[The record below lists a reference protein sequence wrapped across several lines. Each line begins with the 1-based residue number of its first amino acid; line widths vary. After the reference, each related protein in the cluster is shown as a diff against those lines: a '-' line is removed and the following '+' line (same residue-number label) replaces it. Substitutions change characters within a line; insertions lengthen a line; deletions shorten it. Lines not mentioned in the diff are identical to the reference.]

1 MKHSAPQNAASFTH
15 SARTAMF
22 FMDPDDADLS
32 RAPFPVAVAADA
44 TTDDPL
50 FAKIDALSDE
60 DFVSD
65 LESEHVANDE
75 VDSIQNAWGF
85 RAYEPTHKCTNKL
98 LQQKWDQ
105 HVMQYHWQQLKKSK
119 STVDTE
125 SPKKYEHLASNKRRE
140 RMKFDSDTKICF
152 ENNNL
157 VQRIKRHVISEG
169 QYRFAEP
176 ALENPVVKKKGLNGP
191 RKQILKEQMELENEI
206 ILQRLEASS
215 PFYNK
220 QHFSKERINTL
231 LHLQNISRY
240 PKRYVRQLRDAG
252 VQFPRVA
259 EKRRPS
265 TARTD
270 TATVILTSGLKNP
283 RQSWDRA
290 RKIGIVTNPEPKES
304 GSDPFQVPPRFA
316 AKGPLVPRVAQLPP
330 KKVIPLE
337 ALAPPKP
344 AKSVP
349 LVPRC
354 ALLAPRRP
362 TTAPESDAVSKKAAK
377 PSIYDVVDDSLKY
390 RFEEEYPGDE
400 DLIITNDSWEKVPVF
415 KAIVRL
421 NEEGHI
427 EERQKDLRYNFAD
440 QDHERSLILGVPGFG
455 STFNYPHVVN
465 YTVKIYVSS
474 IDGDSNEERDEFIKH
489 HLLPLRQYC
498 ASLGREFIWRDFK
511 GNDAVVT
518 DLHNFRKICLSEL
531 ETCQKDSTSISSM
544 VFFNNTHYGERG
556 IPTNIDAAVFKKLLG
571 QVKHMDFRHILAS
584 TGNVSAEDL
593 VKRWYR
599 LDDNWVPKRY
609 ILSRA
614 EDVLCNIDS
623 LDMRGVAVREWIYQN
638 LQPLKQILRAA
649 AVRLG
654 RSGLVEPFVVQRFV
668 QSDFQEEITRSVLQ
682 QFKRGGWQRSMLVVN
697 TDNLPKIVG
706 KNADQLDELSEME
719 TFKSDGDVASQEE
732 KMLQKITN
740 PLLMSIPYEN
750 KVIRDIRNSQED
762 SDHGAAVN
770 PILCSLKEKVKLLI
784 GRHVLNHP
792 YPNDVVLEIITH
804 SKYLRSKARDHS
816 HRGHLVDKIV
826 SYMSRE
832 DKSPLPPFLL
842 DGDASMG
849 KTAVVGK
856 SLQTFVKRLTE
867 GAWSKLQ
874 TTKSPEGSTDLGEY
888 PPNQVETNAAPE
900 MQVVKPVLVARVC
913 GLTPDSSNS
922 RALVNSLAHQIFMA
936 YDQPAERAEIL
947 SLESYRQAIRLARSE
962 KPLIIILSKLDR
974 LDLSCHSPL
983 KLSWILDQIP
993 PFVRIVFTVKT
1004 STRPTSCHEIVASRV
1019 REMAPNVLY
1028 ASAAADQRPPPSQ
1041 GLLESCADDFFLNVG
1056 TIISPIAKSSIK
1068 RLLAIDGR
1076 KLRMDQEEAVR
1087 RAFAEAEPAHDG
1099 KHVPI
1104 RMLKQIYKIS
1114 KDWKSSDQIGDF
1126 AFPKTIQ
1133 EALDHELDVLEVS
1146 HGYFFTMTAMV
1157 LLIFSQDGL
1166 TVTEMEDLLS
1176 LDDSC
1181 LQEALKFSPSTLA
1194 RMPSFKIAKFLHDIS
1209 DWLIR
1214 RQACGGELFS
1224 ISHDQEVVVCVK
1236 ARYLSE
1242 IENTDRI
1249 SCLLFHYFNGID
1261 TAQEMTFNGVPGR
1274 EYLPTRCVIDMPTR
1288 FAESDT
1294 CQKAFGDASVWNIR
1308 KIREYPKACL
1318 LSEKLEDL
1326 EYALKDLQF
1335 IVGFITT
1342 QSCDGAIEALISFLK
1357 FNSKEYRVRRPTIIL
1372 RLSQSALTGDEPTN
1386 HQVSNALTG
1395 RLHVLIESILYFLI
1409 WNRRKISAAPK
1420 ELRRSVLLDFLD
1432 RMPEQSLLK
1441 TILYPSFSRKDL
1453 GLNDWTSLKA
1463 IQTNGF
1469 GHLHCI
1475 SMFRPIVSV
1484 QEPLIPKPT
1493 TKSNSSEDSEIDF
1506 SSFSRPNWTAA
1517 QKKNLKAASRDCE
1530 LDGELDAPFWE
1541 QSHLR
1546 PSILLLQKNHTH
1558 CSVSNDWKFVAA
1570 GSSEGVVNIFDA
1582 LTGFDVASLN
1592 TLGRITAMKFHPSS
1606 SDIMVIAVA
1615 SSSASNRIIIWNI
1628 SLCKITHELSGKV
1641 LGFSVP
1647 IVACGIL
1654 REKDKKHRAPHLKVF
1669 GLGLNGVLTL
1679 WDLATD
1685 SIIKQ
1690 FAPDPDDDKILAT
1703 GSVGISQDGH
1713 FIAFGIRSL
1722 TLIDL
1727 TTFTHMWTLKLQS
1740 EKSALRNHV
1749 MTKIVF
1755 AKDSKAVYVLTSN
1768 WGLRGLKGPVVG
1780 ESSVFH
1786 RFDIEAKITTL
1797 SWSLDAEVSDMSVSE
1812 GGDCAAFG
1820 NDAGILHI
1828 ISLRS
1833 GKLLALECFAEPVV
1847 SVAFVSDRSHANEAI
1862 NRKTNWAGQPST
1874 EANFS
1879 RIAVGTSN
1887 RGVSLI
1893 EFDTSECGSIKSAV
1907 TLAKISKDGRYLAV
1921 IGGAD
1926 LPERIFDTTGLFQS
1940 SAAGTALFKGPITS
1954 SLDDM
1959 PALVQKMRIIHAA
1972 TSTPADHGASVYDR
1986 RLSITYPQG
1995 SGRVKNESSF
2005 SQSSA
2010 DKSQKPFFDEPSNSS
2025 TLTVWSIETGRR
2037 VFRETCQGKL
2047 VWCDFDSRYG
2057 EDTTALITGDSTG
2070 TVAFWNWNAIGQI
2083 HEGSHHSIY
2092 KTAQKTQVETLSF
2105 KAVVM
2110 DDLNIIGYS
2119 WLADPGIV
2127 AVCFEGEERL
2137 AVHFWNSETGEK
2149 LRHVVCELASGPLL
2163 NRHNPFAKISL
2174 SWGVMADSLMRYCQI
2189 KTVFTAVT
2197 VRPACL
2203 VAGIDRF
2210 HISNDFHPSCSEKVR
2225 AVILETW
2232 GESAYTTYTA
2242 SCQSTYDERVMV
2254 IAMQDEIMWISE
2266 ETFVVK
2272 AKADKKHEE
2281 ESDNGKEIP
2290 HRDSD
2295 TVRPSV
2301 LVAAAAATH
2310 KTRSQKSTSNLH
2322 NQSSLSLRHT
2332 VSEVT
2337 RSVTA
2342 LNKSGSSKRSSFS
2355 LLEGQKTHRAESPSK
2370 SRQPRETVI
2379 KPRPESPLKESPAD
2393 YCKTRIFKCIP
2404 NEVVIGLHHIQ
2415 SYSADCILAATS
2427 NGTVALYDLKP
2438 AQARK
2443 SSAGGKTEDP
2453 VKLIGIW
2460 HAGGAISGMSCRV
2473 LACPET
2479 CYESDEDAYI
2489 RCKVA
2494 VWGMN
2499 GFATV
2504 LNMQFK

>member
-1 MKHSAPQNAASFTH
+1 
-15 SARTAMF
+15 
-22 FMDPDDADLS
+22 
-32 RAPFPVAVAADA
+32 
-44 TTDDPL
+44 
-50 FAKIDALSDE
+50 
-60 DFVSD
+60 
-65 LESEHVANDE
+65 
-75 VDSIQNAWGF
+75 
-85 RAYEPTHKCTNKL
+85 
-98 LQQKWDQ
+98 
-105 HVMQYHWQQLKKSK
+105 
-119 STVDTE
+119 
-125 SPKKYEHLASNKRRE
+125 
-140 RMKFDSDTKICF
+140 
-152 ENNNL
+152 
-157 VQRIKRHVISEG
+157 
-169 QYRFAEP
+169 
-176 ALENPVVKKKGLNGP
+176 
-191 RKQILKEQMELENEI
+191 
-206 ILQRLEASS
+206 
-215 PFYNK
+215 
-220 QHFSKERINTL
+220 
-231 LHLQNISRY
+231 
-240 PKRYVRQLRDAG
+240 
-252 VQFPRVA
+252 
-259 EKRRPS
+259 
-265 TARTD
+265 
-270 TATVILTSGLKNP
+270 
-283 RQSWDRA
+283 
-290 RKIGIVTNPEPKES
+290 
-304 GSDPFQVPPRFA
+304 
-316 AKGPLVPRVAQLPP
+316 
-330 KKVIPLE
+330 
-337 ALAPPKP
+337 
-344 AKSVP
+344 
-349 LVPRC
+349 
-354 ALLAPRRP
+354 
-362 TTAPESDAVSKKAAK
+362 
-377 PSIYDVVDDSLKY
+377 
-390 RFEEEYPGDE
+390 
-400 DLIITNDSWEKVPVF
+400 
-415 KAIVRL
+415 
-421 NEEGHI
+421 
-427 EERQKDLRYNFAD
+427 
-440 QDHERSLILGVPGFG
+440 
-455 STFNYPHVVN
+455 
-465 YTVKIYVSS
+465 
-474 IDGDSNEERDEFIKH
+474 
-489 HLLPLRQYC
+489 
-498 ASLGREFIWRDFK
+498 
-511 GNDAVVT
+511 
-518 DLHNFRKICLSEL
+518 
-531 ETCQKDSTSISSM
+531 M

-556 IPTNIDAAVFKKLLG
+556 IPTDIDAAVFKKLLG

-668 QSDFQEEITRSVLQ
+668 QSDFQEEVTRSVLQ
-682 QFKRGGWQRSMLVVN
+682 QFKRGGWQRSMLVIN
-697 TDNLPKIVG
+697 TDNPPRIVG
-706 KNADQLDELSEME
+706 KIPDQLDELNEVES
-719 TFKSDGDVASQEE
+719 FKNDCDVASQEE

-750 KVIRDIRNSQED
+750 KVIRDIRNAQEE
-762 SDHGAAVN
+762 SDHGASVN

-784 GRHVLNHP
+784 GRHVLHHP
-792 YPNDVVLEIITH
+792 YPNEVVLEIITH

-826 SYMSRE
+826 SYMNRE
-832 DKSPLPPFLL
+832 DKSPIPPFLL

-849 KTAVVGK
+849 KTAVIGK
-856 SLQTFVKRLTE
+856 ALQTFVKRLTE

-874 TTKSPEGSTDLGEY
+874 TTKSHEGSTELEQSL
-888 PPNQVETNAAPE
+888 PNQVETNAAPD
-900 MQVVKPVLVARVC
+900 MQVVKPVLIARVC
-913 GLTPDSSNS
+913 GLTPASSNS

-936 YDQPAERAEIL
+936 YDQPVERDEIL
-947 SLESYRQAIRLARSE
+947 TLESYRQAIRLARSD

-974 LDLSCHSPL
+974 LDLFCHSPL

-1004 STRPTSCHEIVASRV
+1004 SSRPTSCHEIVASRV
-1019 REMAPNVLY
+1019 REMAPTVLY
-1028 ASAAADQRPPPSQ
+1028 ALAAADQRPPPSQ
-1041 GLLESCADDFFLNVG
+1041 GLLESCADDYFLNVG

-1076 KLRMDQEEAVR
+1076 KLRLDQEEAVR

-1099 KHVPI
+1099 NHVPI

-1126 AFPKTIQ
+1126 TFPKTIQ
-1133 EALDHELDVLEVS
+1133 EALDYELDVLEVS

-1157 LLIFSQDGL
+1157 LLMFSHDGL

-1176 LDDSC
+1176 LDNSC
-1181 LQEALKFSPSTLA
+1181 LQEALKFSPSTLP
-1194 RMPSFKIAKFLHDIS
+1194 RMPSFKLAKFLHDIS

-1214 RQACGGELFS
+1214 RQSYGGELFS
-1224 ISHDQEVVVCVK
+1224 ISHDQEVLACVK

-1249 SCLLFHYFNGID
+1249 SCLLFQYFNGFD
-1261 TAQEMTFNGVPGR
+1261 TAQEMPFNGIPGR
-1274 EYLPTRCVIDMPTR
+1274 EYLSTRCIIDMPTR
-1288 FAESDT
+1288 FAESDI
-1294 CQKAFGDASVWNIR
+1294 CQKAFGDASVWNFR

-1326 EYALKDLQF
+1326 EFALKDLQF
-1335 IVGFITT
+1335 IIGFITT
-1342 QSCDGAIEALISFLK
+1342 QTCDGAIEALIGFLK

-1372 RLSQSALTGDEPTN
+1372 RLSQSALTGDQPTN

-1409 WNRRKISAAPK
+1409 WNRKKISSAPK

-1432 RMPEQSLLK
+1432 RTPEQSLLK

-1463 IQTNGF
+1463 IQMNGF

-1484 QEPLIPKPT
+1484 QQPLISRPT
-1493 TKSNSSEDSEIDF
+1493 VKSNSSDDSEIDF
-1506 SSFSRPNWTAA
+1506 CSFARPNWTAA
-1517 QKKNLKAASRDCE
+1517 QKKNLKAATQECQ
-1530 LDGELDAPFWE
+1530 LDGESDAPFWG

-1546 PSILLLQKNHTH
+1546 PSILLVQKNHTH

-1570 GSSEGVVNIFDA
+1570 GSSDGVVSIFDG

-1592 TLGRITAMKFHPSS
+1592 TLGRITAMKFHPTS
-1606 SDIMVIAVA
+1606 SDILAIAVA
-1615 SSSASNRIIIWNI
+1615 SSSASNRLLIWNI
-1628 SLCKITHELSGKV
+1628 SLCKITHELSGKL

-1654 REKDKKHRAPHLKVF
+1654 KEKDKKHRAPHLKVF
-1669 GLGLNGVLTL
+1669 GLGLNGVLSL
-1679 WDLATD
+1679 WDLATE

-1722 TLIDL
+1722 TLINL

-1768 WGLRGLKGPVVG
+1768 WRLRGLKGPVVG

-1812 GGDCAAFG
+1812 GGECAAFG

-1828 ISLRS
+1828 ISLKS
-1833 GKLLALECFAEPVV
+1833 GKVVALEHFAEPVV

-1874 EANFS
+1874 ESNFS

-1907 TLAKISKDGRYLAV
+1907 RLAQVSKDGRYLAV
-1921 IGGAD
+1921 IGGAE

-1972 TSTPADHGASVYDR
+1972 TSTPADHGATVYDR

-2005 SQSSA
+2005 SQS
-2010 DKSQKPFFDEPSNSS
+2010 DRSQKPFFDEPSNSS
-2025 TLTVWSIETGRR
+2025 TLTVWNIETGQR
-2037 VFRETCQGKL
+2037 VFRESCHGKL
-2047 VWCDFDSRYG
+2047 VWCDFESKYG
-2057 EDTTALITGDSTG
+2057 EDTTALITGDTTG

-2083 HEGSHHSIY
+2083 HEGSHHSLF
-2092 KTAQKTQVETLSF
+2092 KTTQKTEVETLSF
-2105 KAVVM
+2105 KAVV
-2110 DDLNIIGYS
+2110 DDLDIIGYS
-2119 WLADPGIV
+2119 WLADPGIL

-2137 AVHFWNSETGEK
+2137 TVHFWNTETGEK
-2149 LRHVVCELASGPLL
+2149 LRHVICELASGPLL
-2163 NRHNPFAKISL
+2163 NRHNPFARISL

-2197 VRPACL
+2197 VRPACF
-2203 VAGIDRF
+2203 VAGIDRL
-2210 HISNDFHPSCSEKVR
+2210 HISNDFEPSRSEKVR
-2225 AVILETW
+2225 AVILEAW
-2232 GESAYTTYTA
+2232 GESAYTSYTA
-2242 SCQSTYDERVMV
+2242 SCQSAYDERVMV
-2254 IAMQDEIMWISE
+2254 IARQDEILWISE
-2266 ETFVVK
+2266 ESFVVK
-2272 AKADKKHEE
+2272 TKADKKHEE
-2281 ESDNGKEIP
+2281 ESENDKDTP

-2301 LVAAAAATH
+2301 PVAAAATASAH
-2310 KTRSQKSTSNLH
+2310 KTRSQKSATNLQ
-2322 NQSSLSLRHT
+2322 NQSSLRHT
-2332 VSEVT
+2332 VSEGT
-2337 RSVTA
+2337 RSASA
-2342 LNKSGSSKRSSFS
+2342 LSKPGFSKRSSIS
-2355 LLEGQKTHRAESPSK
+2355 LPEGQRIHRAESPSK
-2370 SRQPRETVI
+2370 SRQPRETAG
-2379 KPRPESPLKESPAD
+2379 KSRPESPIKESPAD

-2415 SYSADCILAATS
+2415 SYTADCVLAATS

-2438 AQARK
+2438 AQSRK
-2443 SSAGGKTEDP
+2443 TNAGGKIEDP

-2460 HAGGAISGMSCRV
+2460 YAGAAISGMSCRV

-2479 CYESDEDAYI
+2479 SYESDEDAYI